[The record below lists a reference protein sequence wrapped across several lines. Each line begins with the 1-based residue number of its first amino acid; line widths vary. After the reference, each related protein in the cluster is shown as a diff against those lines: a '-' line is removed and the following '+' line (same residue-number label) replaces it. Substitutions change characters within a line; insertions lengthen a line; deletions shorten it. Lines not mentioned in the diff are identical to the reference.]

1 MKIASLI
8 CISVLLVLVAIGSG
22 GRAVAVGTSDGWQ
35 ANRFIAHA
43 MGGIDGIKYTNSYE
57 AFQAS
62 YDRGY
67 RLFEV
72 DLILTKDGKLAA
84 RHDWTDDY
92 QPGLLDRN
100 GGASTLSEFKDTL
113 IYGKYE
119 PLSVRDIV
127 RLMRENPDFYL
138 ITDTK
143 EIKVEKV
150 KKQFEYLVNEVQSS
164 DASLLRRIIPEIYSP
179 EMYDAV
185 MKIYPFPNKIYSTYQ
200 SSQSAAAIVEFVKGK
215 GFSAVAMPV
224 SRVLSD
230 PFLVIRLNKIGLKSY
245 VHSLNNSAF
254 MMLLNRS
261 VGVYGFYTDLETGP
275 KQLLSDMDNLNESF
289 QHQLWMCIFLIGLGK
304 IKSGVKKERA
314 TKILRWKNNVET

>member
-1 MKIASLI
+1 MKIVSWI
-8 CISVLLVLVAIGSG
+8 GIGVLLVLVAIGFG
-22 GRAVAVGTSDGWQ
+22 GRAVAVSTSDGWQ

-43 MGGIDGIKYTNSYE
+43 MGGIDGVRYTNSYE

-92 QPGLLDRN
+92 QPGLPDRN
-100 GGASTLSEFKDTL
+100 GGASTLSQFKGSL

-143 EIKVEKV
+143 ETKVEKV
-150 KKQFEYLVNEVQSS
+150 KKQFEYLVNEVQSA

-185 MKIYPFPNKIYSTYQ
+185 MEIYPFPNKIYSTYQ
-200 SSQSAAAIVEFVKGK
+200 SYESAAAIIEFVKDK

-224 SRVLSD
+224 SRVLLD

-275 KQLLSDMDNLNESF
+275 KQLSSEMEILHESF
-289 QHQLWMCIFLIGLGK
+289 ELQLWICIFLIGLGK
-304 IKSGVKKERA
+304 IISGVKKDSA
-314 TKILRWKNNVET
+314 MKIFKVDK